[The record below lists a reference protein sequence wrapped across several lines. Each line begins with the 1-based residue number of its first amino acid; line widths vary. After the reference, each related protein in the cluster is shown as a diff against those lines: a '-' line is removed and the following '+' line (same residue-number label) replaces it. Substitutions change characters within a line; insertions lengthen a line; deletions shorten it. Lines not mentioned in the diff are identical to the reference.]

1 MIRRRCMRRRVSFV
15 GGRNS
20 PDRFYLLITL
30 LGGPWATARHLG
42 VHPATL
48 WKWRVGKLP
57 LSERDALRLRAI
69 ALNIEAEMS
78 QLAFEL
84 QADATVARQRHY
96 RDIARRTDLLD
107 GLRRTG

>member
-1 MIRRRCMRRRVSFV
+1 
-15 GGRNS
+15 
-20 PDRFYLLITL
+20 LLITL

-84 QADATVARQRHY
+84 QADATVARQR
-96 RDIARRTDLLD
+96 R
-107 GLRRTG
+107 